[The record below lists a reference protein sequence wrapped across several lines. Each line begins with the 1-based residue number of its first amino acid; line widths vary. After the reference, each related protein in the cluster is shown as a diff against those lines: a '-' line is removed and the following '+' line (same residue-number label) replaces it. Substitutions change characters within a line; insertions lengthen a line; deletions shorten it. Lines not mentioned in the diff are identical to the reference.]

1 MFQPRSQATFLGSEV
16 LVHCSSHLYL
26 HGGGLLVPLDYT
38 VLGDKWGQ
46 FLSVHRLFHTHRVM
60 VEDLREE
67 GISEERERGEKREGR
82 RKRRR
87 EGGGGERRWK
97 GEEKKGEGNLKERDR
112 VNRR

>member
-1 MFQPRSQATFLGSEV
+1 M
-16 LVHCSSHLYL
+16 HCSSSHLYL

-67 GISEERERGEKREGR
+67 GISEERERGEKREG
-82 RKRRR
+82 
-87 EGGGGERRWK
+87 GGGERRWK
-97 GEEKKGEGNLKERDR
+97 GEEEKGEGNLKERDR